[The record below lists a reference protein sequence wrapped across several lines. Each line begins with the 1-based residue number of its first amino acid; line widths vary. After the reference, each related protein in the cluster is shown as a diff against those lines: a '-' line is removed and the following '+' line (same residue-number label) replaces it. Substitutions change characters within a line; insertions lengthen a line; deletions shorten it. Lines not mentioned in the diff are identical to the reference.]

1 MGLLLFIASPGE
13 LSATEESWGAGRCLG
28 AWRHISEIID
38 QTWTSFELEM
48 VSPHGIQVT
57 LTNLFL
63 SLFDWDWGPKLAYI
77 QLGIWALLHLS
88 ALICP
93 KTMVQMLYG
102 SLSHVQL
109 NDQAYRENVCA
120 VFSSLPGFY
129 ILLKVITL
137 ARQELFFIIS
147 CCWLFILTPA
157 MCRSFL
163 YKLGLLNNRQILL
176 FSFLNF
182 NCLLAQHLFLKRN
195 CKWNSKFHHLL

>member
-1 MGLLLFIASPGE
+1 MPQRRPGE
-13 LSATEESWGAGRCLG
+13 LGGVLVCEDT
-28 AWRHISEIID
+28 SEITD
-38 QTWTSFELEM
+38 QMWTSFELEM

-63 SLFDWDWGPKLAYI
+63 SLFDWDWGPKLTYVH
-77 QLGIWALLHLS
+77 LRIWTVLHLS

-102 SLSHVQL
+102 STFHVQL
-109 NDQAYRENVCA
+109 NGQAYRENICA
-120 VFSSLPGFY
+120 LFSSLPGFY

-137 ARQELFFIIS
+137 ARQGLFFIIS
-147 CCWLFILTPA
+147 CCWLFILIPA

-163 YKLGLLNNRQILL
+163 YKLDLLNNRQILL

-182 NCLLAQHLFLKRN
+182 NCLLAQHLFLKWN
-195 CKWNSKFHHLL
+195 CKWNTKFHHSP